1 VIVARIAKLVLAKVR
16 TEDSVARCADD
27 TFMVIAA
34 GSTLAQVQALGERLR
49 RELIEAKV
57 THRQQLLRFPSR
69 VGVAALAHDPA
80 GSIEEL
86 MRLALRRIDAPP
98 APAKPPPAPAS
109 RPLPEEL
116 EAALARLESADWGR
130 LAELSPQVMQRLQ
143 KIAAKLR
150 R

>member
-1 VIVARIAKLVLAKVR
+1 
-16 TEDSVARCADD
+16 
-27 TFMVIAA
+27 
-34 GSTLAQVQALGERLR
+34 
-49 RELIEAKV
+49 
-57 THRQQLLRFPSR
+57 
-69 VGVAALAHDPA
+69 VAALAHDPA

-98 APAKPPPAPAS
+98 AAAKPPPAPAS